1 MQARKR
7 VRRINAADHSSDE
20 FSEDEDDEEED
31 SEDERLHRTSNLW
44 KRKAERE
51 RPSKASD
58 TKTARPSSAANINS
72 TTGSI
77 QEMLKEFFQQQ
88 QRMEMQWREAS
99 SREADV

>member
-31 SEDERLHRTSNLW
+31 SEDERLHRTSNLR

-58 TKTARPSSAANINS
+58 AKTARPSSAANINS

-77 QEMLKEFFQQQ
+77 QDDNF
-88 QRMEMQWREAS
+88 
-99 SREADV
+99 